1 MNKFMKNIKNVC
13 VYCGHHNGDALYEK
27 AANNLG
33 VMLAQHQFNLV
44 YGGGR
49 LGLMGITA
57 DAVLKHGGHVIGV
70 IPHYLESFEG
80 AHLGIQELYR
90 VDTMHERKLKMSERA
105 DAFVI
110 MPGGFGTLDEL
121 FEIITWKQL
130 KFHDKPIIIVNINHY
145 WSKLIDM
152 MHSVIDAGFTL
163 PEHRYIFDVSES
175 IEGIFPLLNAAQEP
189 ANPDILS
196 KVL

>member
-1 MNKFMKNIKNVC
+1 MKNIKNVC
-13 VYCGHHNGDALYEK
+13 VYCGHHNGDELYEK
-27 AANNLG
+27 AAHDLG
-33 VMLAQHQFNLV
+33 VVLAKHSFNLV

-57 DAVLKHGGHVIGV
+57 DAVLKNGGHVIGV

-121 FEIITWKQL
+121 FEIMTWKQL
-130 KFHDKPIIIVNINHY
+130 KLHDKPIIIANINNY
-145 WSKLIDM
+145 WSKLTDM
-152 MHSVIDAGFTL
+152 MYGVIDAGFTL
-163 PEHRYIFDVSES
+163 PEHRYIFNVAANVHD
-175 IEGIFPLLNAAQEP
+175 IIPLLTAAQEP
-189 ANPDILS
+189 ENPDILS
-196 KVL
+196 HIV